1 MAVMSNKRTLYLAF
15 GCVMPEIK
23 GRLRDHV
30 GYIIGRLRDE
40 TMRHRA
46 SKHKDL
52 VMKTFARSLFF
63 FSFLSYV
70 TCFFFLTYPCLALH
84 HKAFIS
90 LRHMVKTAMA
100 ELSDRRG
107 LLLIPACFNS

>member
-52 VMKTFARSLFF
+52 VMKTFARSWVCFF

-70 TCFFFLTYPCLALH
+70 TCFFFDLPLFSVTPQSIYIIEAH
-84 HKAFIS
+84 G
-90 LRHMVKTAMA
+90 
-100 ELSDRRG
+100 EDG
-107 LLLIPACFNS
+107 YG